1 MACWRAI
8 CRRSGAWSDACSTT
22 CSTSTP
28 WTSTPCACCARSR
41 AAPRPKLLLLAALFH
56 DLAKGRGGDHSEL
69 GEAEARAFCAR
80 LGLSETDADLVAWLV
95 RHHLRMS
102 VTAQRQDIT
111 DPAALHRFAAEV
123 ADWERL
129 HPLYPLTLPDIAGAS
144 AK

>member
-41 AAPRPKLLLLAALFH
+41 AAPRPRRAASSPTVEVWQRLAKPELLLLAALFH

-80 LGLSETDADLVAWLV
+80 LGLSETDADLVA
-95 RHHLRMS
+95 
-102 VTAQRQDIT
+102 
-111 DPAALHRFAAEV
+111 
-123 ADWERL
+123 
-129 HPLYPLTLPDIAGAS
+129 
-144 AK
+144 